1 MTLVSRSTRQ
11 NADFTFTFFHN
22 NLPLSP
28 PPSHIPPLPPHPSL
42 ILPYSRIV
50 MCTINRFLSSTA
62 GKFLTLYD
70 NKSKLKIFMSSF
82 ITRWRKNSHRDRLWL
97 FTIYPQNSGNFG
109 QHVNDATVLARP
121 DRKIFEIK
129 GMSAKGSPKFPT
141 ELFQWKRKFFT
152 VILELCS
159 GLTVLVLVARFSKW

>member
-121 DRKIFEIK
+121 VRKIFEIK

-141 ELFQWKRKFFT
+141 EIFRWKMKFCT